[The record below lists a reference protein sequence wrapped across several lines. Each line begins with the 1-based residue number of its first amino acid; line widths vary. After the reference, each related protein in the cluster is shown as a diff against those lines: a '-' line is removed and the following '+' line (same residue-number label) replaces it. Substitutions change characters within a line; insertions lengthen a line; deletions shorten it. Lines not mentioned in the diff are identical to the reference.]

1 MIKPV
6 NFHPNPR
13 ALHAPSTLS
22 ATRSTPWP
30 AGQRPAHHARHRQHG
45 GALAKLLVSLLVLAI
60 VAGLGSVFTFLW
72 WTDQPLKLSTP
83 TIELSIEQ
91 GATPRAVS
99 QSWVEAGVQT
109 EPRLLFE
116 WFRWSGQA
124 RLIKAGSYEITTG
137 VTPSKLLAM
146 MVQGDE
152 TLSRVKLIEGWTFK
166 RWRQEMAQADGLKL
180 TTQGMS
186 DLDIMAALDAPGL
199 SPEGQFFP
207 DTYSYAK
214 GSTDL
219 AVMRRAHKAL
229 QKQLDDAWSQRSPAS
244 PLKAPQELLI
254 LASIVEKETGHEAD
268 RSLVA
273 GVFSN
278 RLRVGMPLQTDP
290 TVIYGLG
297 DAFDGNLRKVDLQTD
312 TPYNTYTRGGL
323 PPSPIAM
330 PGKASLMAAGRPDPT
345 KALYFVAQGDGRS
358 AFSETLADHNRAVN
372 RYQRNRP

>member
-6 NFHPNPR
+6 NFHSNPR
-13 ALHAPSTLS
+13 ALPVSHAMV
-22 ATRSTPWP
+22 TPRLP
-30 AGQRPAHHARHRQHG
+30 ALRHQRG
-45 GALAKLLVSLLVLAI
+45 GAFARLLIGLVVLAI
-60 VAGLGSVFTFLW
+60 VTALGAVFSFLW
-72 WTDQPLKLSTP
+72 WTDQPLHLATP
-83 TIELSIEQ
+83 TIELSIEP

-99 QSWVEAGVQT
+99 QNWVDAGVQT
-109 EPRLLFE
+109 QPRLLFE

-124 RLIKAGSYEITTG
+124 RLIKAGSYEITSG
-137 VTPSKLLAM
+137 VTPSRLLSM

-152 TLSRVKLIEGWTFK
+152 SLSRVKLIDGWTFR
-166 RWRQEMAQADGLKL
+166 RWRQEMAQADGLKQA
-180 TTQGMS
+180 TQGMS
-186 DLDIMAALDAPGL
+186 DAELMAALGTPGV
-199 SPEGQFFP
+199 SPEGQFYP

-219 AVMRRAHKAL
+219 AVMRRAHRAL
-229 QKQLDDAWSQRSPAS
+229 LRHLDDAWSQRSPAT
-244 PLKAPQELLI
+244 PLKSPQELLI

-268 RSLVA
+268 RPLIA

-297 DAFDGNLRKVDLQTD
+297 EAFDGNLRKADLLTD

-330 PGKASLMAAGRPDPT
+330 PGKAALMAAGRPEPT
-345 KALYFVAQGDGRS
+345 KALYFVAQGNGRS
-358 AFSETLADHNRAVN
+358 AFSDTLADHNRAVN